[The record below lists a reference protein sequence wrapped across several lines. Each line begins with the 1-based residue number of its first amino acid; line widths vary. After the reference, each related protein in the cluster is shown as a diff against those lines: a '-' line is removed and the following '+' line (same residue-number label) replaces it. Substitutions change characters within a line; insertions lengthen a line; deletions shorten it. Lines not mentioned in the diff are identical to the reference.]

1 MKLTKSQLKQIIKEE
16 INKLILEEGL
26 GDWAWEKTKQVANF
40 PGRMAKRY
48 IADPIY
54 DLTQNKD
61 VPKYHV
67 GPADKVSSMEE
78 PWDYKEAT
86 EDWKDIYSASAGIA
100 SLLSLGLIGG
110 AVAGKGS
117 YQAIKAYLID
127 KGISAPEIALS
138 TYAIYETVM
147 QKAGKLPVG
156 EAKWEAGKA
165 ALYNIALALL
175 PAGKKGAGDAFRA
188 TGEAALSASDVE

>member
-1 MKLTKSQLKQIIKEE
+1 
-16 INKLILEEGL
+16 
-26 GDWAWEKTKQVANF
+26 
-40 PGRMAKRY
+40 
-48 IADPIY
+48 
-54 DLTQNKD
+54 
-61 VPKYHV
+61 
-67 GPADKVSSMEE
+67 MEQ
-78 PWDYKEAT
+78 PWDYKETTA
-86 EDWKDIYSASAGIA
+86 DWKEIYDASVGVA

-110 AVAGKGS
+110 AVAGKGG

-138 TYAIYETVM
+138 TYATYETVM

-165 ALYNIALALL
+165 ALYNIALGMT

-188 TGEAALSASDVE
+188 TGEAALSAADVE